1 MKNAETGHY
10 VGIEGDAGNDTKI
23 VAVSSPFKWDVRDSD
38 VESVEGIR
46 ILAHGTN
53 FSLDLEDGNAAN
65 HTKIKLR
72 RSCLS
77 LNQIWAFTE
86 RICIENQ
93 HAYSLRNCLDDR
105 AVNISGDDN
114 YSIDCSR
121 PLNNY
126 SQAWIFQQD
135 DDKDGWF
142 IKASCS
148 GKYLAIEGDV
158 ANRTRVVAV
167 SSPFKWDIRDSR
179 EKSVEGIRIL
189 VHGTNFGLDLENSHS
204 TKQAKIQLWESVFGL
219 HQVWAFTERSK
230 IISITTAVREA
241 LIMGDLL
248 TAEELLTK
256 DINTDSNNYTS
267 YSQRSFIMYRQ
278 HKWDHALQD
287 ANKSISI
294 QPSLTGYISKGF
306 ALCGRDYVQGAR
318 AAFDVASMY
327 TDQDSQTTHFLLLI
341 KAMALYSVNRHNEAD
356 LLLEEL
362 TIGCPNP
369 NTRVCHIMEAYLRVQ
384 LEVKALKDK
393 HHSKAAEQITTAVN
407 CSALSSTSDI
417 HDLYGDLIVL
427 LGWDLKS
434 FWLPAHQELCDA
446 LLLAG
451 RPQDAVKSYRYV
463 MDTSDITKD
472 SCPDWSNAFTK
483 ECSAL
488 LLTDGYAA
496 LSAKD
501 YHRAIELYSAVINL
515 DCTSDVA
522 FTNRSEAKLG
532 KELWEDAL
540 RDAQKV
546 IELNPSSY
554 VGYQLSYKAL
564 RGAQRHDKAIDAFT
578 AMLSKLD
585 DAIDAFTTMSSK
597 LDDASKAQIRE
608 LRQQYVHPSQADL
621 EIERAVGTELEN
633 APLRLLNTSTGL
645 LCDRAAQRNA
655 FKTSPEYN
663 ELISYRTKDSNL
675 RTKHIKDVVATYF
688 RCVLLSHRWEETEAL
703 LHDIQGKVMYELN
716 GLGGIAKLRSFCK
729 VARDAGYGWAWMD
742 TCCIDKTNNSELQ
755 ESVNSMFVWYRH
767 SALTIV
773 YLCDVSPSSQPG
785 ALATSVWNERGWTF
799 QELVASKVVIFYQK
813 DWSLY
818 LGDRS
823 TNHKESPTI
832 MKELE
837 DATSIDPQALLT
849 FRPGMSEARKKL
861 QWASK
866 RVTTK
871 QEDVA
876 YSLFGIFGITLP
888 VIYGERKQRALGR
901 LLQEIV
907 AQSGD
912 ISVLDWIGQP
922 SEFNSCLPADI
933 TSYATPPRIPPSL
946 SEDYIHA
953 QVSSLRQ
960 TMPTDLALN
969 IYNQLKELR
978 APRFANCRLHLPCI
992 SFRVTQVRRKHGLAQ
1007 DSRIMYDIKA
1017 DGLHELSITTEENLV
1032 QFLRAKPP
1040 RQTLLLVRPW
1050 DRHLLADY
1058 AEQPDFTDDTESIGY
1073 ETGPESPID
1082 GSQVDDSDKLSG
1094 GSPVEEEPGLQALR
1108 LMVRL
1113 QQPFDVFLLAQQ
1125 PVGEYK
1131 RIASDYNIIAQV
1143 KDIASVGQMNIGTV
1157 EIL

>member
-10 VGIEGDAGNDTKI
+10 VGIEGDAGNDTKV

-38 VESVEGIR
+38 VV
-46 ILAHGTN
+46 LKA
-53 FSLDLEDGNAAN
+53 LDPEDGNAAN

-86 RICIENQ
+86 RICSENR

-121 PLNNY
+121 PLDNY

-148 GKYLAIEGDV
+148 GKYLGIEGDV

-204 TKQAKIQLWESVFGL
+204 AKQAKIQLWESLYGIIRKYFM
-219 HQVWAFTERSK
+219 Q

-248 TAEELLTK
+248 TAEELLIK

-306 ALCGRDYVQGAR
+306 ALRGRGYVQGAR

-362 TIGCPNP
+362 TIGCPTP
-369 NTRVCHIMEAYLRVQ
+369 IPAHAYLRVQ
-384 LEVKALKDK
+384 LEVKALKGK
-393 HHSKAAEQITTAVN
+393 HHSKAAEQFTTAVN

-434 FWLPAHQELCDA
+434 
-446 LLLAG
+446 
-451 RPQDAVKSYRYV
+451 YRYV

-472 SCPDWSNAFTK
+472 SCPDWSNGKSRIRNVTQATILTTFHPAFTK

-488 LLTDGYAA
+488 SLTGGYAA

-515 DCTSDVA
+515 DY
-522 FTNRSEAKLG
+522 
-532 KELWEDAL
+532 AL

-546 IELNPSSY
+546 IELNPSSS

-578 AMLSKLD
+578 IMLSKLD

-663 ELISYRTKDSNL
+663 ELKTKDSNL
-675 RTKHIKDVVATYF
+675 RTKHTSKT
-688 RCVLLSHRWEETEAL
+688 WEETEVL

-773 YLCDVSPSSQPG
+773 YLCDVAPSSQPG

-813 DWSLY
+813 DWSLH

-888 VIYGERKQRALGR
+888 VIYGEGKQRALGR

-1131 RIASDYNIIAQV
+1131 RIASDYNIFAQV
-1143 KDIASVGQMNIGTV
+1143 KDIASVGQMNIDSRPPPEV
-1157 EIL
+1157 